1 MFPILKGSK
10 SDICDYVF
18 DMYSEETSVKDR
30 ERKRCSYVVPIKYFK
45 TICFILV
52 KSATYF
58 QNSKSN
64 INLFQVAHNDI
75 IIIYFSYIFKF
86 WISITE
92 FGVFYYIN
100 IESHFILAN
109 FKSGHITNI

>member
-1 MFPILKGSK
+1 MLPNIKGSK
-10 SDICDYVF
+10 SCICDNVF

-30 ERKRCSYVVPIKYFK
+30 ERKRRSYVVPIKYFK
-45 TICFILV
+45 IICFILV
-52 KSATYF
+52 QSATYF

-86 WISITE
+86 
-92 FGVFYYIN
+92 
-100 IESHFILAN
+100 
-109 FKSGHITNI
+109 